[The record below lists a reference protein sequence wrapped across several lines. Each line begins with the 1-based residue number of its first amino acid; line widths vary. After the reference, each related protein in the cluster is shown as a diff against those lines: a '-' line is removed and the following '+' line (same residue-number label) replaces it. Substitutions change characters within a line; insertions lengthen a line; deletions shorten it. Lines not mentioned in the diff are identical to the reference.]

1 MYEQNRSIKNSKATL
16 CSTLNVHLED
26 RQFNEVIIHIGTNN
40 ILRDS
45 SQSSID
51 RLLQNIKICP

>member
-1 MYEQNRSIKNSKATL
+1 MSKIDLLKIARQL

-45 SQSSID
+45 SPSSID
-51 RLLQNIKICP
+51 GLLQNIKICP